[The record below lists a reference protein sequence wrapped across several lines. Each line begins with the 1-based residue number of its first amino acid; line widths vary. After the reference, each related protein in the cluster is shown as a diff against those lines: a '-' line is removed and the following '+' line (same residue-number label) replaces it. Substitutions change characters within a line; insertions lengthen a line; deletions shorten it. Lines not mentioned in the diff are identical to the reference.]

1 MNSIKETFFKT
12 FGIKQ
17 RDLYACDW
25 QAICT
30 YPDIKCGGDCPHWVK
45 YSTDYPNITDKHL
58 LIILS
63 LINAYDDRMLFKT
76 NYQDLIEEILQLAIE
91 TGTNDGIVNCSEFKR
106 QVRELFEEE

>member
-1 MNSIKETFFKT
+1 MDTIKETFFKT
-12 FGIKQ
+12 FGIKP
-17 RDLYACDW
+17 RDFFACGW
-25 QAICT
+25 QSICP
-30 YPDIKCGGDCPHWVK
+30 YPDIKCGSGCPHWEK
-45 YSTDYPNITDKHL
+45 YLTDYPNITDKHL

-91 TGTNDGIVNCSEFKR
+91 TGTNDGIVNCSGFKR